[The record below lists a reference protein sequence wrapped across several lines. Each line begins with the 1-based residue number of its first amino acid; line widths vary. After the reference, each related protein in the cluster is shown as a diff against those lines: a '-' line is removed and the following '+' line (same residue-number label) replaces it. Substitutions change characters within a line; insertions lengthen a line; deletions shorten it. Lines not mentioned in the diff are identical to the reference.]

1 MGMLGG
7 QPAAVSR
14 FFGVGLFSITNLIF
28 IFESLSTLDSTF
40 TSAAKLFGP
49 EFAGLLEDGTPKPP
63 QRASLTCAPCGLAH
77 PIYAD
82 SARFQGIVHPPRLA
96 WSSCLM
102 LCQPLW
108 LANWRVRAGTWPGA
122 AW

>member
-1 MGMLGG
+1 MTAAPHSLGDAESCLLRSVPASLFICVCAPNCSLDDAGSALLCSVPAFLFSGMLGG

-63 QRASLTCAPCGLAH
+63 QRATLTCAPCA
-77 PIYAD
+77 
-82 SARFQGIVHPPRLA
+82 
-96 WSSCLM
+96 
-102 LCQPLW
+102 
-108 LANWRVRAGTWPGA
+108 
-122 AW
+122 

>member
-1 MGMLGG
+1 MTSCLLRSVPAFLFTGMLGG

-63 QRASLTCAPCGLAH
+63 QRASLTCAHLRSKPPKETRVQSTQGTAARLAH
-77 PIYAD
+77 MCPLCYT
-82 SARFQGIVHPPRLA
+82 PPMKR
-96 WSSCLM
+96 
-102 LCQPLW
+102 
-108 LANWRVRAGTWPGA
+108 
-122 AW
+122 

>member
-1 MGMLGG
+1 MTCLLRSVPGYLFTGMLGG
-7 QPAAVSR
+7 QPASVSR

-63 QRASLTCAPCGLAH
+63 QRASLTCAPCALH
-77 PIYAD
+77 NP
-82 SARFQGIVHPPRLA
+82 
-96 WSSCLM
+96 
-102 LCQPLW
+102 
-108 LANWRVRAGTWPGA
+108 
-122 AW
+122 